1 MARKRIQLEVPT
13 TLADIKL
20 WQYQKYMKV
29 VDAHKDAEETDEL
42 VNFLNMKLVEI
53 FCNVS
58 LKDVTSIS
66 VRGYKR
72 ILDILNKAFEEK
84 PSLIQRFELE
94 GVDMGFI
101 PKLDDISLGEYI
113 DIETNISDWQKIHKA
128 MAVLYRPVNFKL
140 GNKYGIAPYEVKEE
154 VQEAM
159 KEMPM
164 NVVISSMVF
173 FLRFRESVTGSYTEI
188 YGEESHEFTD
198 LSARAT
204 FAKKWGWYQSIYA
217 LAKGNV
223 LEFDRV
229 TKLPLF
235 QCLNYLAFE
244 KEKVEIEQQEIK
256 KAYKI

>member
-1 MARKRIQLEVPT
+1 MARKTIELEVPT

-29 VDAHKDAEETDEL
+29 VDSHKDAEETDEL

-58 LKDVTSIS
+58 LKDVSKIS

-84 PSLIQRFELE
+84 PKLVQRFELE

-113 DIETNISDWQKIHKA
+113 DIETNISDWQKMHKA

-173 FLRFRESVTGSYTEI
+173 FYDLGKALLGAIPKYMEKNLTSSQI
-188 YGEESHEFTD
+188 YQLEQHLQKSG
-198 LSARAT
+198 
-204 FAKKWGWYQSIYA
+204 GGINQSMHLLKEMSSSSIGLPNYHFS
-217 LAKGNV
+217 NV
-223 LEFDRV
+223 
-229 TKLPLF
+229 
-235 QCLNYLAFE
+235 
-244 KEKVEIEQQEIK
+244 
-256 KAYKI
+256 